1 VADLAGAHLLVEHF
15 EGFFQR
21 REHVV
26 GLVLVAQLAEEVGAA
41 LRPVQLVQV
50 DAVGLQALEAGIQ
63 RGDDVLAVVLELAVA
78 DVVDAVAGA
87 GDLAGQH
94 PVVAVAAAFEP
105 VADDAF
111 GGGVGFGRG
120 GTGYISA
127 VSMKL
132 IPAALARSIWAK
144 ASSWL
149 FCSPQVMVPRQRALT
164 LRSVRPSWRYSI
176 GCSLA
181 KKHKSRLKFFRNL
194 HNSAPLLQW
203 K

>member
-1 VADLAGAHLLVEHF
+1 MADLAGAHLLVEHF

-26 GLVLVAQLAEEVGAA
+26 GQVLVAQLAEEVGAA
-41 LRPVQLVQV
+41 LGPVQLVQV
-50 DAVGLQALEAGIQ
+50 DAVGLQALEACIQ

-78 DVVDAVAGA
+78 DVADAVAGA

-94 PVVAVAAAFEP
+94 PVVAVAVGEP

-111 GGGVGFGRG
+111 GGGVGFRARRHRVHLG
-120 GTGYISA
+120 GVDEVDAGG
-127 VSMKL
+127 L
-132 IPAALARSIWAK
+132 GPLIWAK
-144 ASSWL
+144 ASSWV

-176 GCSLA
+176 GD
-181 KKHKSRLKFFRNL
+181 
-194 HNSAPLLQW
+194 APWQRSP
-203 K
+203 